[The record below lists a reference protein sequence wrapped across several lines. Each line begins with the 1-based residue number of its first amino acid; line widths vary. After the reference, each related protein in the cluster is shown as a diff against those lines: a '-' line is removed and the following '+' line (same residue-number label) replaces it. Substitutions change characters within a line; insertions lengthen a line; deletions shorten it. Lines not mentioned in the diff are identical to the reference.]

1 MGLLVNHA
9 QPKCLV
15 RAPQGAGEAKH
26 PPSINGIQILPRT
39 CWKFQSLKGCVRACL
54 LPYTHG
60 CYYFGAEY
68 PTKDYHMVVGGS
80 NLPPPKKNSTALSSV
95 QSCWH
100 PDMDSR
106 RSRQRLPSKSGHP
119 PNTSLWVSL
128 HEETQVVEE
137 KLEMELQDKRM
148 IGSFMGPVFLAY
160 VISPLG
166 LRAKKVPGKFWVIH
180 DLSVPI

>member
-80 NLPPPKKNSTALSSV
+80 NLPPPKTAQPFPAYKAVGILTWTAGGADRDYQARVGTHPTLVYESPFMRKRRWWKKN
-95 QSCWH
+95 
-100 PDMDSR
+100 
-106 RSRQRLPSKSGHP
+106 
-119 PNTSLWVSL
+119 
-128 HEETQVVEE
+128 
-137 KLEMELQDKRM
+137 
-148 IGSFMGPVFLAY
+148 
-160 VISPLG
+160 
-166 LRAKKVPGKFWVIH
+166 
-180 DLSVPI
+180 